1 MARLSLHVSHWRMI
15 RMALPL
21 KQFRFAQIRT
31 WVRKDKRCFDWL
43 LSNGFFV
50 DVGDGLFELTDKGHA
65 AADLGYYEWD
75 PPAKVVEPEERSV
88 RAKGKK

>member
-21 KQFRFAQIRT
+21 KQFRYAQIRIE
-31 WVRKDKRCFDWL
+31 VQKDKRCFDWL
-43 LSNGFFV
+43 VANGFFM

-65 AADLGYYEWD
+65 AADLGYYEWN
-75 PPAKVVEPEERSV
+75 PPAKAVEPDV
-88 RAKGKK
+88 KLTKGEGRK